1 MELSAFVLYSSLAG
15 LLGTAGQA
23 NYAAGNTYLD
33 ALAAH
38 RRANGLP
45 AVSLAWGLWQE
56 SSSLTGH
63 LAEVDLKRMARMGL
77 APISST
83 DAMAW
88 FDAAHATGEAV
99 LAVTRLDTS
108 ALRDRNPDTTP
119 PMLRGLVPTAP
130 RRRSAAASGPA
141 EEESL
146 IQRLAGLSP
155 ADQHRALSDLVRT
168 HVAGVLGHAD
178 VSGIAGDRAFQEM
191 GFDSLTSVEL
201 RNQLNAATGLRL
213 PTTLVFDHPSPD
225 ALAAHLRDRLDL
237 HESSADASVLA
248 ELDRIEA
255 AIRNSD
261 GPAVSGH
268 EQITARLRELL
279 ELAAKA
285 GSAAE
290 ADESEDLDS
299 ATDEELFALLDD
311 LE

>member
-1 MELSAFVLYSSLAG
+1 
-15 LLGTAGQA
+15 
-23 NYAAGNTYLD
+23 
-33 ALAAH
+33 
-38 RRANGLP
+38 
-45 AVSLAWGLWQE
+45 
-56 SSSLTGH
+56 
-63 LAEVDLKRMARMGL
+63 
-77 APISST
+77 
-83 DAMAW
+83 
-88 FDAAHATGEAV
+88 
-99 LAVTRLDTS
+99 
-108 ALRDRNPDTTP
+108 
-119 PMLRGLVPTAP
+119 
-130 RRRSAAASGPA
+130 
-141 EEESL
+141 
-146 IQRLAGLSP
+146 
-155 ADQHRALSDLVRT
+155 
-168 HVAGVLGHAD
+168 VLGHAD

-261 GPAVSGH
+261 GPADSGH